1 MKNVQNWSESPI
13 NVVSGR
19 NYTNTNV
26 NRLNKSKS
34 ERRFTSNQWAT
45 ENQWNELGRF
55 ILDDRPTHAVGQYR
69 NMFTYKLYNE
79 DQTFSED
86 FKELTDE
93 SVNYLKLKMSIESKN
108 HQERMSDFNRFID
121 LIDRGYGKEEI

>member
-1 MKNVQNWSESPI
+1 MQNVQNWSESPI
-13 NVVSGR
+13 NAVSGR
-19 NYTNTNV
+19 YYTNTNV

-34 ERRFTSNQWAT
+34 KRRFTSNQWAT

-69 NMFTYKLYNE
+69 DMFTYKLYNE

>member
-34 ERRFTSNQWAT
+34 KRRFTSNQWAT

>member
-1 MKNVQNWSESPI
+1 MHNVQNWSESPI
-13 NVVSGR
+13 NAVSGR
-19 NYTNTNV
+19 YYTNTNV

-69 NMFTYKLYNE
+69 DMFTYKLYNE

-93 SVNYLKLKMSIESKN
+93 SVNYLKLKMSIESKE

-121 LIDRGYGKEEI
+121 LINRGYGKEEI

>member
-1 MKNVQNWSESPI
+1 M
-13 NVVSGR
+13 
-19 NYTNTNV
+19 
-26 NRLNKSKS
+26 NKSKLK
-34 ERRFTSNQWAT
+34 RRFTSNQWAT

-69 NMFTYKLYNE
+69 DMFTYKLYNE

-93 SVNYLKLKMSIESKN
+93 SINHLKLKMSIESKN

-121 LIDRGYGKEEI
+121 LIERGYGKEEI